1 MYIKAEIKSNTYV
14 DSMSLMAL
22 STKVNQLPLVKQA
35 MIGMGTDMNK
45 QVIEN
50 VGLSTD
56 AIRQATKTDL
66 IIVVQA
72 ETEADAE
79 TVFTQIAALRAQSAE
94 GDVEETNSFNTLK
107 HALKQQDDANLVLFS
122 IPGEYVAAE
131 ATQAL
136 QKNKHVMIFS
146 DNVSVEEE
154 ITLKKMA
161 HEKGLLVMGPD
172 CGTAIIN
179 GAGLCFANQV
189 RRGQIGVVAASGTGS
204 QELSVQVDA
213 MGEGISQL
221 IGVGGR
227 DLSEAV
233 GGIMMSDGFNM
244 LLADDQ
250 TKVIILLSKPP
261 AKSVQD
267 KMIAQAKAASKP
279 VVLCFIGAN
288 LSGTEGNITYAR
300 HSHEAA
306 KLAVQLASGKTP
318 ADTSD
323 ADIANLLAA
332 TQTNAKTAPW
342 IRGLF
347 AGGTICDEVFYT
359 LKAVSNEVYSNVT
372 GPEAERIRFGQPA
385 HHHAMID
392 FGDDDYTQ
400 GRPHPMIDSTF
411 RAQALVD
418 TAKDA
423 DVGTILLDFE
433 LGYGSNADPIGAM
446 LPAIEAAQKL
456 AASANRPL
464 NIIAYILG
472 TDADVQNKQQQQQ
485 RLQEAG
491 VYLVNSAV
499 NLGLAAAKLIQR
511 NKE

>member
-22 STKVNQLPLVKQA
+22 STKVNQLPLVQQA

-45 QVIEN
+45 QVIDN
-50 VGLSTD
+50 VGLGTD
-56 AIRQATKTDL
+56 AIRNATKTDL

-72 ETEADAE
+72 ANEADAE
-79 TVFTQIAALRAQSAE
+79 TVFAQIAELQAQSAQ
-94 GDVEETNSFNTLK
+94 GDSGQSNTFNTLK
-107 HALKQQDDANLVLFS
+107 QALKQQTDANLVLFS

-131 ATQAL
+131 AKLAL
-136 QKNKHVMIFS
+136 QQDKHVMIFS

-154 ITLKKMA
+154 IALKQLA
-161 HEKGLLVMGPD
+161 HERGLLVMGPD

-189 RRGQIGVVAASGTGS
+189 RRGNIGVVAASGTGS

-213 MGEGISQL
+213 MGQGISQL

-233 GGIMMSDGFNM
+233 GGIMMTDGFNM
-244 LLADDQ
+244 LLADDATQ
-250 TKVIILLSKPP
+250 VIILLSKPP
-261 AKSVQD
+261 AQSVQD
-267 KMIAQAKAASKP
+267 KMIALAKAAHKP

-288 LSGTEGNITYAR
+288 LSGSEGNITYAR
-300 HSHEAA
+300 HSQEAA
-306 KLAVQLASGKTP
+306 QLAVQLATGQAPKDQGQ
-318 ADTSD
+318 ARLD
-323 ADIANLLAA
+323 AILAQA
-332 TQTNAKTAPW
+332 SPKAAPW
-342 IRGLF
+342 VRGLF

-359 LKAVSNEVYSNVT
+359 VKAVSSDVYSNVA
-372 GPEAERIRFGQPA
+372 GPEAERIRFGQAP

-400 GRPHPMIDSTF
+400 GRPHPMIDATF
-411 RAQALVD
+411 RAQALIE

-433 LGYGSNADPIGAM
+433 LGYGANADPIGAM
-446 LPAIEAAQKL
+446 LPAIEEAQRL
-456 AASANRPL
+456 AKADNRPL
-464 NIIAYILG
+464 NVIAYVLG
-472 TDADVQNKQQQQQ
+472 TDADVQNKQRQQQ
-485 RLQEAG
+485 RLTEAG
-491 VYLVNSAV
+491 VFLVDSAV
-499 NLGLAAAKLIQR
+499 HLGVAAAQLIQR